1 MIQTLLPGVSS
12 QSSWRPFKTSS
23 TNLRLFT
30 TTYPKVPK
38 ITSIPSAYHKA
49 AEPLHVTHSS
59 LLALP
64 SEIILTIG
72 QSTTVENFLKAA
84 AHYRNFTVIVAETGP
99 S

>member
-1 MIQTLLPGVSS
+1 MGNRAP
-12 QSSWRPFKTSS
+12 
-23 TNLRLFT
+23 
-30 TTYPKVPK
+30 
-38 ITSIPSAYHKA
+38 SIS
-49 AEPLHVTHSS
+49 LTFS
-59 LLALP
+59 LLVSC